1 MGESTL
7 QRAVKIAKQ
16 QAQEAALR
24 AMWEKVCPNCYR
36 HTERFDEYYPDRCYT
51 DEWVSVYGRIFM
63 EPTFDN
69 CPLVG
74 QTRKELDGGTPKGN
88 VGDNPQTEVEK

>member
-24 AMWEKVCPNCYR
+24 AMWEVICFPNTC
-36 HTERFDEYYPDRCYT
+36 DYYIRGKCDTADSMSDC
-51 DEWVSVYGRIFM
+51 
-63 EPTFDN
+63 
-69 CPLVG
+69 LVVAKI
-74 QTRKELDGGTPKGN
+74 REKLDGGTPKGN